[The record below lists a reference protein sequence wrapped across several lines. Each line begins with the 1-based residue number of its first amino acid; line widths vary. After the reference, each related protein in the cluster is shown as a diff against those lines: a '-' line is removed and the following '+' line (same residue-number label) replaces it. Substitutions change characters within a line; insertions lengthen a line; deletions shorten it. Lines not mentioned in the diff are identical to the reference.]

1 MKKQALSEEDLDL
14 FRESIGEVKR
24 IVDDRADTG
33 KPLPRP
39 VPQQLHRDEQQALD
53 EMLADQYDSS
63 RLNLADGISFQRPG
77 VQHNVIRKLRRGQYS
92 VGLELDLHGM
102 TAREARLALIEFLN
116 AARKA
121 NQTCVRII
129 HGKGLRSSNKGPVL
143 KPKVA
148 KWLTQFDDVLA
159 YCTARPADGGS
170 GAIYVL
176 LRK

>member
-1 MKKQALSEEDLDL
+1 MKKQALSDEDLDL

-24 IVDDRADTG
+24 IVDDRADPG

-39 VPQQLHRDEQQALD
+39 VPQQLQRDERQVLD
-53 EMLADQYDSS
+53 EMLADQYDPNH
-63 RLNLADGISFQRPG
+63 LNLADGISFQRPG
-77 VQHNVIRKLRRGQYS
+77 VQHNVLRKLRRGQYS
-92 VGLELDLHGM
+92 IGSELDLHGM
-102 TAREARLALIEFLN
+102 TAREARLALIAFLG
-116 AARKA
+116 AARRA
-121 NQTCVRII
+121 NQSCVRII
-129 HGKGLRSSNKGPVL
+129 HGKGLRSTNKGPVL

>member
-1 MKKQALSEEDLDL
+1 MKKQALSDEDLDL
-14 FRESIGEVKR
+14 FRESIGEVRR

-39 VPQQLHRDEQQALD
+39 VPQQLRRDEQLVLD
-53 EMLADQYDSS
+53 ELLADEYDPNH
-63 RLNLADGISFQRPG
+63 LNLADGISFQRPG

-92 VGLELDLHGM
+92 IGSELDLHGM
-102 TAREARLALIEFLN
+102 TAREARLALIEFLG
-116 AARKA
+116 AARRA

-129 HGKGLRSSNKGPVL
+129 HGKGLRSTNKGPVL

-148 KWLTQFDDVLA
+148 RWLTQFDEVLA
-159 YCTARPADGGS
+159 YCTARPTDGGS

>member
-1 MKKQALSEEDLDL
+1 MKKQALNDEDLDL
-14 FRESIGEVKR
+14 FRESVGEVKR
-24 IVDDRADTG
+24 IVDDRADIG
-33 KPLPRP
+33 KPLPSP
-39 VPQQLHRDEQQALD
+39 VPQQLHEDEQRVRDE
-53 EMLADQYDSS
+53 MFADQYDPDH
-63 RLNLADGISFQRPG
+63 LNLADGISFQRPG

-92 VGLELDLHGM
+92 IGSELDLHGM
-102 TAREARLALIEFLN
+102 TSREARLALIEFLTV
-116 AARKA
+116 ARKTH
-121 NQTCVRII
+121 QHCVRII

-159 YCTARPADGGS
+159 YCTARPIDGGS

>member
-1 MKKQALSEEDLDL
+1 MKKPALNEDDLDL
-14 FRESIGEVKR
+14 FHESVGEVKR

-39 VPQQLHRDEQQALD
+39 VPQQLRKDEQRVLD
-53 EMLADQYDSS
+53 EMLAHEYDPDH
-63 RLNLADGISFQRPG
+63 LNLADGISFQRPG

-92 VGLELDLHGM
+92 IGSELDLHGM
-102 TAREARLALIEFLN
+102 TSREARLALIEFLG
-116 AARKA
+116 AARRA
-121 NQTCVRII
+121 NQNCVRII

-159 YCTARPADGGS
+159 YCTARPADGGT